1 MRTNSL
7 LVATLFAGLLQSSF
21 ASAQNWRTAAA
32 DGTVRIIDGGGTVIQ
47 VFGPNGNLV
56 QTVPVVPPYLQSMG
70 NIIFQQPDN
79 SNLHTSR
86 VPGSLRW
93 QLSTNS
99 PPTSTL
105 PGYLELDGK
114 WYDLAGGFVQAFYA
128 PSDHSV
134 SASVSNCRL
143 SGGSPLPAAVAPK
156 LNLNGVAISLA
167 LPPDM
172 ILIEHLENAD
182 TIRMKSRT
190 GNIVCDGEVPSPIP
204 LPDPMF
210 KTGFEQVTYQLIEL
224 DADAG
229 WTLVLLNADGSE
241 QGRSEYPAHEFAERA
256 ALDSCVLGIRVSAQE
271 LACVDASADGSAWL
285 QLC

>member
-1 MRTNSL
+1 MRAHSFL
-7 LVATLFAGLLQSSF
+7 AAALIAGLFQTSF
-21 ASAQNWRTAAA
+21 ASAQNWRTTDAV
-32 DGTVRIIDGGGTVIQ
+32 GTTRIIDGGGIVIQ
-47 VFGPNGNLV
+47 VFDFNGNLV
-56 QTVPVVPPYLQSMG
+56 QTHPVVPPYLQSMG

-79 SNLHTSR
+79 NTLHASR

-114 WYDLAGGFVQAFYA
+114 WYELAGGFVQAFYA
-128 PSDHSV
+128 PNDHSV

-143 SGGSPLPAAVAPK
+143 NGGAPLPVAVVPK
-156 LNLNGVAISLA
+156 LILNGVAISLA
-167 LPPDM
+167 LPPEM
-172 ILIEHLENAD
+172 IFIEHLENAD

-210 KTGFEQVTYQLIEL
+210 KSGFEQV
-224 DADAG
+224 
-229 WTLVLLNADGSE
+229 
-241 QGRSEYPAHEFAERA
+241 P
-256 ALDSCVLGIRVSAQE
+256 
-271 LACVDASADGSAWL
+271 
-285 QLC
+285 

>member
-7 LVATLFAGLLQSSF
+7 WVATLFTGLLQSSF
-21 ASAQNWRTAAA
+21 ASAQNWRTTAA

-47 VFGPNGNLV
+47 VFGPNGTLV

-79 SNLHTSR
+79 TNLHASR

-143 SGGSPLPAAVAPK
+143 SGGAPLPAAVAPK
-156 LNLNGVAISLA
+156 LNLNGMAISLA
-167 LPPDM
+167 ASPEP

-210 KTGFEQVTYQLIEL
+210 KNGFEQVTYQLIEL

-241 QGRSEYPAHEFAERA
+241 HGRSDYPAHEFAERA
-256 ALDSCVLGIRVSAQE
+256 ALDSRVLGIAVSAQA

-285 QLC
+285 QIC

>member
-1 MRTNSL
+1 MRAHSFL
-7 LVATLFAGLLQSSF
+7 AAALIAGLIQTSF
-21 ASAQNWRTAAA
+21 ASAQNWRTTDAV
-32 DGTVRIIDGGGTVIQ
+32 GTTRIIDGGGIVIQ
-47 VFGPNGNLV
+47 VFDFNGNLV
-56 QTVPVVPPYLQSMG
+56 QTHPVVPPYLQSMG

-79 SNLHTSR
+79 NTLHASR

-114 WYDLAGGFVQAFYA
+114 WYELAGGFVQAFYA
-128 PSDHSV
+128 PNDHSV

-143 SGGSPLPAAVAPK
+143 NGGAPLPAAVVPK

-167 LPPDM
+167 ASPEP

-182 TIRMKSRT
+182 TIRMKSST

-210 KTGFEQVTYQLIEL
+210 RSGFE
-224 DADAG
+224 
-229 WTLVLLNADGSE
+229 N
-241 QGRSEYPAHEFAERA
+241 PPP
-256 ALDSCVLGIRVSAQE
+256 
-271 LACVDASADGSAWL
+271 
-285 QLC
+285 

>member
-1 MRTNSL
+1 MRAHSL
-7 LVATLFAGLLQSSF
+7 LAAALIAGLLQTSF
-21 ASAQNWRTAAA
+21 ASAQNWRTTAA

-47 VFGPNGNLV
+47 VFGPDGNLV
-56 QTVPVVPPYLQSMG
+56 LTHPVVPPYLQSMG

-79 SNLHTSR
+79 NTLHASR

-114 WYDLAGGFVQAFYA
+114 WYELAGGFVQAFYA
-128 PSDHSV
+128 PNDHSV

-143 SGGSPLPAAVAPK
+143 NGGAPLPTAVVPK
-156 LNLNGVAISLA
+156 LILNGVAISLA
-167 LPPDM
+167 LPPEM

-190 GNIVCDGEVPSPIP
+190 GNIVCDGEVQSPIP

-210 KTGFEQVTYQLIEL
+210 KNGFET
-224 DADAG
+224 
-229 WTLVLLNADGSE
+229 
-241 QGRSEYPAHEFAERA
+241 PPP
-256 ALDSCVLGIRVSAQE
+256 
-271 LACVDASADGSAWL
+271 
-285 QLC
+285 